1 MWTQKVFHKTGG
13 FSVKVNLHAA
23 AAKQIIKTIPLFLLL
38 VFSFNADAVE
48 LTLSYEDKE
57 QPPYYMGN
65 TEKVLENKPGVAVEM
80 VLMLENKVDGLTV
93 RLRRTPWTR
102 CTQELKY
109 NRVDGIFNASYKK
122 ERLKIG
128 CYPTTDGMP
137 GGPVDASRRIT
148 KISYSL
154 YARKDSRINW
164 NGEDPALIEET
175 VGAPLGYSIVGDL
188 EKAGVSVEEAPSTTM
203 NLQKVLWKRI
213 AAAALQDVT
222 ADSIIKS
229 NPMMRQN
236 IRKLEPP
243 LATKP
248 YYLMLSRAFVAK
260 HPDLS
265 ERIWDAIK
273 VIRET
278 QFDKIIMKYIHE
290 E

>member
-1 MWTQKVFHKTGG
+1 MIQTALVFI
-13 FSVKVNLHAA
+13 F
-23 AAKQIIKTIPLFLLL
+23 L
-38 VFSFNADAVE
+38 VFSFNAHAVE

-65 TEKVLENKPGVAVEM
+65 TEKVLDDKPGVAVEM
-80 VLMLENKVDGLTV
+80 VLMIENMVDDLTV
-93 RLRRTPWTR
+93 RLRRTPWRR
-102 CTQELKY
+102 CKLELKH

-128 CYPTTDGMP
+128 CYPTTNNKP
-137 GGPVDASRRIT
+137 GGPVDISRRIT

-154 YARKDSRINW
+154 YTRKDIRMNW
-164 NGEDPALIEET
+164 NGEDISAIEKT

-222 ADSIIKS
+222 ADSIIRS
-229 NPMMRQN
+229 DPSLYQS

-243 LATKP
+243 LVTKP
-248 YYLMLSRAFVAK
+248 YYLMLSREFVGK
-260 HPDLS
+260 HPELA
-265 ERIWDAIK
+265 EGIWDAVK

-278 QFDKIIMKYIHE
+278 QFDEIILRYIRE

>member
-1 MWTQKVFHKTGG
+1 MNSTD
-13 FSVKVNLHAA
+13 S
-23 AAKQIIKTIPLFLLL
+23 AAKQMIKIASFFILLL
-38 VFSFNADAVE
+38 FSLNAHAVE

-80 VLMLENKVDGLTV
+80 VLMLENMVDGLTV

-122 ERLKIG
+122 DRLKIG
-128 CYPTTDGMP
+128 CYPTTNGMP

-154 YARKDSRINW
+154 YARKDTRMNW
-164 NGEDPALIEET
+164 NGENISAIEQT

-188 EKAGVSVEEAPSTTM
+188 RKQGVKVEEAPSTTM

-222 ADSIIKS
+222 ADSIIRS
-229 NPMMRQN
+229 DPLMYRN
-236 IRKLEPP
+236 IRKLNPP
-243 LATKP
+243 IATKP
-248 YYLMLSRAFVAK
+248 YYLMLSREFVAK
-260 HPDLS
+260 HPELA

-278 QFDKIIMKYIHE
+278 QFDEIIIKYLRAE
-290 E
+290 

>member
-1 MWTQKVFHKTGG
+1 MNSTD
-13 FSVKVNLHAA
+13 S
-23 AAKQIIKTIPLFLLL
+23 AAKQMIKIASFFILL
-38 VFSFNADAVE
+38 VFSLNAHAVE
-48 LTLSYEDKE
+48 LTLSCEDKE

-80 VLMLENKVDGLTV
+80 VLMLENKVDDLTV
-93 RLRRTPWTR
+93 RLRRTPWRR
-102 CTQELKY
+102 CKQELKY

-128 CYPTTDGMP
+128 CYPTTDGKP
-137 GGPVDASRRIT
+137 GGPVDISRRIT

-154 YARKDSRINW
+154 YARKDTRINW
-164 NGEDPALIEET
+164 NGEDISAVEQT

-188 EKAGVSVEEAPSTTM
+188 EKAGVSVEEAPSTKM
-203 NLQKVLWKRI
+203 NLKKVLWKRI

-229 NPMMRQN
+229 SPSLYQN

-248 YYLMLSRAFVAK
+248 YYLMLSREFVAK
-260 HPDLS
+260 HPNLAN
-265 ERIWDAIK
+265 RIWDAIK
-273 VIRET
+273 MIRET